1 MGEGAMNTTPAAIM
15 SAINDALLP
24 LGVQCREVP
33 ASPDRLWRLIQQA
46 KRQSPEG

>member
-1 MGEGAMNTTPAAIM
+1 MGEGAMNTTPAAVM

-33 ASPDRLWRLIQQA
+33 ASPDRLWRLIQRATAAQ
-46 KRQSPEG
+46 PGD